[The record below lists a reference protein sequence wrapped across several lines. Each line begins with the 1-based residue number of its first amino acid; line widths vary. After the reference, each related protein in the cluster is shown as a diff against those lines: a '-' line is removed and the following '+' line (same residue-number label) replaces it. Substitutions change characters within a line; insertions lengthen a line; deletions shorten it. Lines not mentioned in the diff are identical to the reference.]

1 MREIKFRAWLNPRW
15 EDDDDANRMY
25 YDIQDSYD
33 NLGNVKPY
41 DPMTSFASWFND
53 EVAIVEQYTGL
64 KDKNGREI
72 YEGDIV
78 RATYFEA
85 HYRAL
90 KVGKK
95 RKITGKII
103 YGSACFF
110 IESISDE
117 TPLLQVGGSENIEVI
132 GNIHENPELFGD
144 EDE

>member
-1 MREIKFRAWLNPRW
+1 MSRELKFRAWSK
-15 EDDDDANRMY
+15 DGGKFY
-25 YDIQDSYD
+25 YDAEETYD
-33 NLGNVKPY
+33 GLVGANH
-41 DPMTSFASWFND
+41 TSFGTLLEDNNY
-53 EVAIVEQYTGL
+53 IVEQYTGL

-132 GNIHENPELFGD
+132 GNIHENPELLGGK
-144 EDE
+144 E